1 MNRSPND
8 RTHAS
13 GRETPVTP
21 KHRIG
26 LKKPAKQPVPGAAP
40 VKGTNPDPQAPEAD
54 DTPAG
59 AYQEN
64 FVSPRP

>member
-8 RTHAS
+8 RTHAG
-13 GRETPVTP
+13 GREKSVPP
-21 KHRIG
+21 KDRIG
-26 LKKPAKQPVPGAAP
+26 LKKPAKKPVPGAAS
-40 VKGTNPDPQAPEAD
+40 VKGTNPDPQTPEAD
-54 DTPAG
+54 ETPAG